1 MRYLLC
7 TALVLAA
14 ACERRDTAR
23 DVAATDTAALAD
35 TVARPGGGPGQ
46 TMSAMPD
53 RLLGS
58 WKAQGYDAGSSRAQP
73 FTITWTRAPDGSLA
87 GSIAFTGGEQ
97 YDVKVV
103 STTDTMIVYESEPHR
118 SPTLNAQVV
127 TRTQARMVGDTL
139 VGSYTARAG
148 RSGKS
153 LKGTFR
159 ATRG

>member
-1 MRYLLC
+1 MRYLIC
-7 TALVLAA
+7 AALALT

-23 DVAATDTAALAD
+23 DVAATDTAALGD
-35 TVARPGGGPGQ
+35 TVTRPGTGPGQ
-46 TMSAMPD
+46 TMTALPD
-53 RLLGS
+53 RLVGS

-103 STTDTMIVYESEPHR
+103 STTDTLIVYESEPHR

-148 RSGKS
+148 KSGKS

-159 ATRG
+159 ATRE

>member
-7 TALVLAA
+7 TALVLA

-35 TVARPGGGPGQ
+35 TVTTPGTGPGQ
-46 TMSAMPD
+46 TMTALPD
-53 RLLGS
+53 RLVGS
-58 WKAQGYDAGSSRAQP
+58 WKAQGFDAGSSRAQP

-103 STTDTMIVYESEPHR
+103 STTDTLIVYESEPHR
-118 SPTLNAQVV
+118 SPTLNARVV

-148 RSGKS
+148 KSGKS

>member
-7 TALVLAA
+7 AALALA
-14 ACERRDTAR
+14 ACERRDSAR
-23 DVAATDTAALAD
+23 DVGATDTTTLAD
-35 TVARPGGGPGQ
+35 TVARAATGAGE
-46 TMSAMPD
+46 TMSALPD

-73 FTITWTRAPDGSLA
+73 FTITWTRAPDGSLI
-87 GSIAFTGGEQ
+87 GNIAFTGGEA

-103 STTDTMIVYESEPHR
+103 STTDTLIVYESEPHR

-127 TRTQARMVGDTL
+127 TRTQARLVGDTL

-148 RSGKS
+148 KSGKS

>member
-7 TALVLAA
+7 TVLVLA
-14 ACERRDTAR
+14 ACERRDAAR
-23 DVAATDTAALAD
+23 DVSADDTTALAD
-35 TVARPGGGPGQ
+35 ADRDTAGPGP
-46 TMSAMPD
+46 TMTALPD

-87 GSIAFTGGEQ
+87 GKIAFEGGEA

-103 STTDTMIVYESEPHR
+103 STTDTLIVYQSAPHR
-118 SPTLNAQVV
+118 SPTLNTQVV

-139 VGSYTARAG
+139 LGSYTARASTG
-148 RSGKS
+148 GKT
-153 LKGTFR
+153 LRGTFK
-159 ATRG
+159 ATRGS

>member
-7 TALVLAA
+7 TLLALA

-23 DVAATDTAALAD
+23 DVSAADTTALANTSERD
-35 TVARPGGGPGQ
+35 TTGPGSQ
-46 TMSAMPD
+46 AMTALPD

-58 WKAQGYDAGSSRAQP
+58 WKAQGYDAGSSRGQP
-73 FTITWTRAPDGSLA
+73 FTITWSRAPDGSLT
-87 GSIAFTGGEQ
+87 GNIAFEGGEQ

-103 STTDTMIVYESEPHR
+103 STSDTVIVYQSELHR
-118 SPTLNAQVV
+118 SPTLKTQVV
-127 TRTQARMVGDTL
+127 TRTQARVVGDTL
-139 VGSYTARAG
+139 VGSYTARSPKG
-148 RSGKS
+148 GKT